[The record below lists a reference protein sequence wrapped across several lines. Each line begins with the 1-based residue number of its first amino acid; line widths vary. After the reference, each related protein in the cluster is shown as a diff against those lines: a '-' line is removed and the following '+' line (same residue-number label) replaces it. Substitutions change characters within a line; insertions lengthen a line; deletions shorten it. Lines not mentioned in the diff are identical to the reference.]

1 MRPPRLGGNV
11 RMGVFATRSP
21 FRPNPIGLSSVRLE
35 SVEFSAALQTAAYRA
50 GQPTKALRDIRS
62 TVHKKAGSVSTSP
75 QQTRMVFGKSQRK
88 KPAETFHIVFCYR
101 DGFVKRKSWS
111 GNSRRHPL
119 GKLPD
124 TFQLDGLDFP
134 DSVHLHQI
142 GAIAKQYAGTSVL
155 PVCKMG
161 KSFRT
166 NYQCPAINLLSQ
178 IGLGCIQR
186 QQKSCACTV
195 QIKAG
200 CVHCTD
206 QFLHFACSTR
216 HDSFR

>member
-1 MRPPRLGGNV
+1 MNSLGIDCI
-11 RMGVFATRSP
+11 F
-21 FRPNPIGLSSVRLE
+21 FR
-35 SVEFSAALQTAAYRA
+35 
-50 GQPTKALRDIRS
+50 
-62 TVHKKAGSVSTSP
+62 
-75 QQTRMVFGKSQRK
+75 
-88 KPAETFHIVFCYR
+88 
-101 DGFVKRKSWS
+101 
-111 GNSRRHPL
+111 
-119 GKLPD
+119 
-124 TFQLDGLDFP
+124 FQ
-134 DSVHLHQI
+134 HHRT

-216 HDSFR
+216 HDSFRWHGRHQEQINLFRSHSCIWKSFLSRTSCHISNGLSTACNVSLTDSGSPTNPLITCIHHVGQFVIVPHLNRPVGTGSLYFSNHNTLQVCCVVSCF